1 MECRRYRIHNETVPH
16 FLTCTI
22 LNWIPIFTRPATVQI
37 VLDALRFRQQE
48 RDLKVYAYV
57 TLENHMHMVAQSPR
71 LSKEIASFK
80 SYTAHY
86 LIEYLKQQNAR
97 RVLEQLHFF
106 KKRHKN
112 DREHQVW
119 EEGCHPEEIQGDAMM
134 LRKIDYVYNNLLAT
148 IPWSGAMW
156 SKLST
161 GVTPAR
167 GII

>member
-1 MECRRYRIHNETVPH
+1 M
-16 FLTCTI
+16 
-22 LNWIPIFTRPATVQI
+22 
-37 VLDALRFRQQE
+37 AL
-48 RDLKVYAYV
+48 
-57 TLENHMHMVAQSPR
+57 R